1 MSYSYKCYSDTKDF
15 MKKFV
20 NAEEGAIIYGIS
32 KSRIIVI
39 AREAGAVYKV
49 GNSALINTELFE
61 KYLERFR
68 EPARELPKHTWNKL
82 KEIFG
87 TGSGDSAARK
97 LCNTAPSPDSSY
109 SYYSRGHGQSAA
121 CRDEG

>member
-20 NAEEGAIIYGIS
+20 NAEE
-32 KSRIIVI
+32 
-39 AREAGAVYKV
+39 GAVYKV

-68 EPARELPKHTWNKL
+68 EPARELPEHTWNKL
-82 KEIFG
+82 KEMTNTPK
-87 TGSGDSAARK
+87 TGENS
-97 LCNTAPSPDSSY
+97 
-109 SYYSRGHGQSAA
+109 
-121 CRDEG
+121 

>member
-82 KEIFG
+82 KEMTNTPK
-87 TGSGDSAARK
+87 TGENSEKYTSGVTSVK
-97 LCNTAPSPDSSY
+97 LKCIVEYQLSK
-109 SYYSRGHGQSAA
+109 
-121 CRDEG
+121 RDWT

>member
-82 KEIFG
+82 KEMTNTPKLVKFVKIHQWCHF
-87 TGSGDSAARK
+87 RK
-97 LCNTAPSPDSSY
+97 LKCIVEYQLSK
-109 SYYSRGHGQSAA
+109 
-121 CRDEG
+121 RDWT

>member
-20 NAEEGAIIYGIS
+20 NAEEEAIIYGIS

-68 EPARELPKHTWNKL
+68 EPARELPEHTWNKL
-82 KEIFG
+82 KEMTNTPK
-87 TGSGDSAARK
+87 TGENS
-97 LCNTAPSPDSSY
+97 
-109 SYYSRGHGQSAA
+109 
-121 CRDEG
+121 